1 VDARVKPVH
10 KRTMPDIPIT
20 VASGEYDRIRAV
32 RDGSVKVE
40 GCAVTYH
47 VVDPNQLF
55 VRNLKNQEFDV
66 SEMSFSTYITL
77 RDQGK
82 AHYTAIP
89 VFLSRAFRHSAIFV
103 RADRG
108 IASPADLK
116 GKCVGTPEYFTTM
129 LVWMRGLLSDEYG
142 VKPSDLRWR
151 IGPLEGPM
159 PPTRPPPA
167 ADGVNALGGGE
178 KEAGAARHDPSASA
192 GQHREGPADVEIEA
206 IPAGKT
212 LAGMLAEG
220 ELDAVFSARPP
231 SRFLQPPAPRGN
243 GSGGDGRPIARQVVR
258 LFPDYRAAEQAYYR
272 KAGIYPLMHAVG
284 IRNSLVQ
291 QYPWIAGN
299 LFSAFATA
307 KEIAVADFAK
317 LSAFALTL
325 PWIEAEYRATQA
337 VLGEDIWPYG
347 VAPNRTAIDTLC
359 RYLYEQGFTTRRMS
373 VDELFAAG
381 IAE

>member
-1 VDARVKPVH
+1 
-10 KRTMPDIPIT
+10 MPDVAISI
-20 VASGEYDRIRAV
+20 ASGEYDRIRAI
-32 RDGSVKVE
+32 RDGTVKVE

-47 VVDPNQLF
+47 VVEPNQLF
-55 VRNLKNQEFDV
+55 VRNLKNQEFDI
-66 SEMSFSTYITL
+66 SEMSFSTYIAL

-103 RADRG
+103 RTDRG
-108 IASPADLK
+108 IASPADLR
-116 GKCVGTPEYFTTM
+116 GKRVGTPEYFTTM

-142 VKPSDLRWR
+142 IKPPDLRWR
-151 IGPLEGPM
+151 LGPLEQPA
-159 PPTRPPPA
+159 RPPSSPSRQGSQEKNSA
-167 ADGVNALGGGE
+167 AG
-178 KEAGAARHDPSASA
+178 
-192 GQHREGPADVEIEA
+192 VEIEA

-212 LAGMLAEG
+212 LSGMLAEG

-231 SRFLQPPAPRGN
+231 SCFAQPPCPPAQT
-243 GSGGDGRPIARQVVR
+243 GSGQTAVAR

-272 KAGIYPLMHAVG
+272 KSGIYPLMHAVG

-291 QYPWIAGN
+291 QHPWMAKSV
-299 LFSAFATA
+299 FDAFAKA
-307 KEIAVADFAK
+307 KEIAIADFAK

-347 VAPNRTAIDTLC
+347 TAANRKAIETLC
-359 RYLYEQGFTTRRMS
+359 RYLHEQGFTTRRPS
-373 VDELFAAG
+373 ADELFAPIEPA
-381 IAE
+381 

>member
-1 VDARVKPVH
+1 
-10 KRTMPDIPIT
+10 MPDIPIT
-20 VASGEYDRIRAV
+20 VASGEYDRIRAI
-32 RDGSVKVE
+32 RDGIAKVE

-47 VVDPNQLF
+47 VVEPNQLF
-55 VRNLKNQEFDV
+55 VRNLKAQEFDV
-66 SEMSFSTYITL
+66 SEMSFSIYIAL

-103 RADRG
+103 RTDRG

-116 GKCVGTPEYFTTM
+116 GKRVGTPEYFTTM

-142 VKPSDLRWR
+142 IKPSDLRWR
-151 IGPLEGPM
+151 LGPLEQPAL
-159 PPTRPPPA
+159 PVSPPPA
-167 ADGVNALGGGE
+167 GGVGAPGTATSTSRSPLVGE
-178 KEAGAARHDPSASA
+178 KNEAAN
-192 GQHREGPADVEIEA
+192 VEIEA

-231 SRFLQPPAPRGN
+231 SCFPQAARTA
-243 GSGGDGRPIARQVVR
+243 GGREAVAR

-272 KAGIYPLMHAVG
+272 KAGVYPLMHAVG
-284 IRNSLVQ
+284 IRNSLVEQ
-291 QYPWIAGN
+291 HPWMAAR
-299 LFSAFATA
+299 LFNAFAKA
-307 KEIAVADFAK
+307 KEIAVVDFGK

-337 VLGEDIWPYG
+337 VLGEDVWPYG
-347 VAPNRTAIDTLC
+347 VAANRKAIETLC
-359 RYLYEQGFTTRRMS
+359 RYLHEQGFTRRRMG
-373 VDELFAAG
+373 VDELFAPG
-381 IAE
+381 IPG

>member
-1 VDARVKPVH
+1 
-10 KRTMPDIPIT
+10 MPDIPISI
-20 VASGEYDRIRAV
+20 ASGEYDRIRAI
-32 RDGSVKVE
+32 RDGTVKVE

-47 VVDPNQLF
+47 VVEPNQLF
-55 VRNLKNQEFDV
+55 VRNLKDQEFDV
-66 SEMSFSTYITL
+66 SEMSFSTYIAL
-77 RDQGK
+77 RDQCN

-103 RADRG
+103 RTDRG

-116 GKCVGTPEYFTTM
+116 GKRVGTPEYFTTM

-142 VKPSDLRWR
+142 IKPSDLRWR
-151 IGPLEGPM
+151 LGPLERTALASAPSLPAGS
-159 PPTRPPPA
+159 TGSA
-167 ADGVNALGGGE
+167 ADV
-178 KEAGAARHDPSASA
+178 D
-192 GQHREGPADVEIEA
+192 IEA

-212 LAGMLAEG
+212 LASMLAEG

-231 SRFLQPPAPRGN
+231 SCFRHAPPSPPPQTTRGME
-243 GSGGDGRPIARQVVR
+243 AVAR

-284 IRNSLVQ
+284 IRNSLVVQ
-291 QYPWIAGN
+291 HPWMAGS
-299 LFSAFATA
+299 LLRAFARA

-347 VAPNRTAIDTLC
+347 LAANRKAIETLC
-359 RYLYEQGFTTRRMS
+359 RYLHEQGFAQRRMG
-373 VDELFAAG
+373 VDELFAPG
-381 IAE
+381 IAG